1 MKKTISII
9 LAIIALNMMAQAQ
22 ESPEIWMSY
31 DLMPKKGMVKQFEA
45 AAEKKNKKF
54 NNTAETAIF
63 TFKYMDGENQG
74 KYQRVMGYKD

>member
-31 DLMPKKGMVKQFEA
+31 DLMPKKEWSNNLRQQRKKRTRNLIILRKLPFLLSNIWMVKIKA
-45 AAEKKNKKF
+45 
-54 NNTAETAIF
+54 NTKE
-63 TFKYMDGENQG
+63 
-74 KYQRVMGYKD
+74 

>member
-45 AAEKKNKKF
+45 AGKK
-54 NNTAETAIF
+54 EQEI
-63 TFKYMDGENQG
+63 
-74 KYQRVMGYKD
+74 